1 MDPDADFVRWRPG
14 ALELDLD
21 LPTDRAPSIGRL
33 ALTGDD
39 LEARGRSAI
48 PIAEI
53 HIGGEGSG
61 TSSSERL
68 MGSAIGL
75 RLRTTGHRTW
85 TAGGMSH
92 LEATARDDVTGI
104 EVRVQWSAW
113 PDLPVVRCETEVI
126 AGDAAVELRA
136 VSSVALGGISA
147 PGASWWHDHD
157 VRFAHNT
164 WFREMVWQRRTP
176 AELGLDDTGLRDWGI
191 SSSRASFSVGQRG
204 SWSTGGH
211 LPMGMVRSRAA
222 DERSLLWQIEHNGAW
237 RWELGDQGDALYLVA
252 GGPTDQS
259 AAWTRRL
266 QPGERF
272 SSVPATLVLGGSDEV
287 LFGALTAARRR
298 ARRPHPDNENLPVIV
313 NDYMNALGG
322 DPTAENLPPF
332 IEAAARAGAEV
343 YCIDSGWYTE
353 GGQWW
358 HDLGSWEPSS
368 RRFPDGLDAI
378 TRLIRDAGMVPGLW
392 LEPEVVSV
400 ESPVARRLPA
410 DAFFQRDGELVIESG
425 RLQLDLRHPAALAH
439 IDGAVERLIADL
451 GLGYLKFDYNMDVT
465 QGTDVDADSPGDGQ
479 LGHQRAL
486 LAWVRDLM
494 DRHPD
499 LVIES
504 CASGG
509 QRMDAAT
516 LSIHPVQS
524 TSDNQDPL
532 FTAAI
537 AAAAPT
543 AVTPE
548 QGAVWAYPDPS
559 WTDERIVFT
568 LANALLG
575 RVHLAGRIDLLS
587 DRQMG
592 LVQEGI
598 RAYRTTRRRIPSAR
612 PFWPLGLPGW
622 HDPVV
627 ALGLRDDDGELLTVW
642 RRSGPRT
649 VRVPLEGVSD
659 RTCAVDV
666 VFPTSLPTDVRW
678 DVEAD
683 AIVLEFPH
691 DEPAART
698 LRVGRVAHA
707 RP

>member
-1 MDPDADFVRWRPG
+1 MSG
-14 ALELDLD
+14 EN
-21 LPTDRAPSIGRL
+21 
-33 ALTGDD
+33 
-39 LEARGRSAI
+39 SAI
-48 PIAEI
+48 PIAEV

-68 MGSAIGL
+68 AGSAVGL

-85 TAGGMSH
+85 ADGDMAH
-92 LEATARDDVTGI
+92 LEVTARDGI
-104 EVRVQWSAW
+104 SGIQVRVQWSAW
-113 PDLPVVRCETEVI
+113 PDLPVLRCETEII
-126 AGDAAVELRA
+126 AGHEVVDLRA
-136 VSSVALGGISA
+136 VSSVALGGMSE

-157 VRFAHNT
+157 VSFAHNT

-176 AELGLDDTGLRDWGI
+176 AELGLDDTGLREWGI
-191 SSSRASFSVGQRG
+191 PSSRASFSLGQRG

-211 LPMGMVRSRAA
+211 LPMGILRSRASA
-222 DERSLLWQIEHNGAW
+222 GRFLLWQIEHNGAW
-237 RWELGDQGDALYLVA
+237 RWEIGDQGDALYLVA

-259 AAWTRRL
+259 AAWMRRL

-272 SSVPATLVLGGSDEV
+272 TSVPATLVVGGSDDDI
-287 LFGALTAARRR
+287 FGALTAARRR
-298 ARRPHPDNENLPVIV
+298 TRRPHPDNENLPVIV

-322 DPTAENLPPF
+322 DPTLENLPPF
-332 IEAAARAGAEV
+332 IDAAARAGAEV
-343 YCIDSGWYTE
+343 YCIDSGWYTD

-368 RRFPDGLDAI
+368 RRFPDGFAAI
-378 TRLIRDAGMVPGLW
+378 TRLIREAGMVPGLW

-400 ESPVARRLPA
+400 ENPVARQLPA
-410 DAFFQRDGELVIESG
+410 DAFFQRNGELVIESG

-465 QGTDVDADSPGDGQ
+465 QGTDVNADSPGDGQ

-494 DRHPD
+494 DRHPG

-516 LSIHPVQS
+516 LSVHPVQS

-543 AVTPE
+543 TVTPE

-559 WTDERIVFT
+559 WTDERIAFT
-568 LANALLG
+568 VASALLG
-575 RVHLAGRIDLLS
+575 RVHLAGRIDRLS
-587 DRQMG
+587 NPQMR

-598 RAYRTTRRRIPSAR
+598 LAYRTTRPRIPKAL

-627 ALGLRDDDGELLTVW
+627 ALGLRDGDGELLTVW
-642 RRSGPRT
+642 RRSGSTT
-649 VRVPLEGVSD
+649 VRVPLERVPD
-659 RTCAVDV
+659 RTCVVDV
-666 VFPTSLPTDVRW
+666 VFPTSLPTNVHW
-678 DVEAD
+678 DARAGD
-683 AIVLEFPH
+683 IVLELP

-698 LRVGRVAHA
+698 LLVRWVGPAGR
-707 RP
+707 

>member
-1 MDPDADFVRWRPG
+1 MTDPHRLSWRPG

-21 LPTDRAPSIGRL
+21 LSTDRAPSIRRL
-33 ALTGDD
+33 ARVGDD
-39 LEARGRSAI
+39 LMSGENSAI
-48 PIAEI
+48 PIAEV

-68 MGSAIGL
+68 AGSAVGL

-85 TAGGMSH
+85 ADGDMAH
-92 LEATARDDVTGI
+92 LEVTARDGI
-104 EVRVQWSAW
+104 SGIQVRVQWSAW
-113 PDLPVVRCETEVI
+113 PDLPVLRCETEII
-126 AGDAAVELRA
+126 AGHEVVDLRA
-136 VSSVALGGISA
+136 VSSVALGGMSE

-157 VRFAHNT
+157 VSFAHNT

-191 SSSRASFSVGQRG
+191 PSSRASFSLGQRG

-211 LPMGMVRSRAA
+211 LPMGTLRSRASA
-222 DERSLLWQIEHNGAW
+222 GRFLLWQIEHNGAW
-237 RWELGDQGDALYLVA
+237 RWEIGDQGDALYLVA

-259 AAWTRRL
+259 AAWMRRL

-272 SSVPATLVLGGSDEV
+272 TSVPATLVVGGSDDDI
-287 LFGALTAARRR
+287 FGALTAARRR
-298 ARRPHPDNENLPVIV
+298 TRRPHPDNENLPVIV

-322 DPTAENLPPF
+322 DPTLENLPPF
-332 IEAAARAGAEV
+332 IDAAARAGAEV
-343 YCIDSGWYTE
+343 YCIDSGWYTD

-378 TRLIRDAGMVPGLW
+378 TRLIREAGMVPGLW

-400 ESPVARRLPA
+400 ESPVARQLPA
-410 DAFFQRDGELVIESG
+410 DAFFQRNGELVIESG

-465 QGTDVDADSPGDGQ
+465 QGTDVNADSPGDGQ

-494 DRHPD
+494 DRHPG

-516 LSIHPVQS
+516 LSVHPVQS

-543 AVTPE
+543 TVTPE

-559 WTDERIVFT
+559 WTDERIAFT
-568 LANALLG
+568 VASTLLG
-575 RVHLAGRIDLLS
+575 RVHLAGRIDRLS
-587 DRQMG
+587 NPQMR

-598 RAYRTTRRRIPSAR
+598 LAYRTTRPRIPKAL

-627 ALGLRDDDGELLTVW
+627 ALGLRDADGELLTVW
-642 RRSGPRT
+642 RRSGSTT
-649 VRVPLEGVSD
+649 VRVPLERVPD
-659 RTCAVDV
+659 RTCVVDV
-666 VFPTSLPTDVRW
+666 VFPTSLPTNVHW
-678 DVEAD
+678 DASAGD
-683 AIVLEFPH
+683 IVLELP

-698 LRVGRVAHA
+698 LLVRWVTPAGR
-707 RP
+707 